1 MDTPIPMRIFGY
13 VVVVFGL
20 CVLGAAIFLFTIFP
34 EHTLRLVLVV
44 ALEVI
49 AGLASIG
56 WGAHLVRSDTA

>member
-1 MDTPIPMRIFGY
+1 MRIFGY

-20 CVLGAAIFLFTIFP
+20 CVLGAAVFLFTIAH

-49 AGLASIG
+49 AGLASTG
-56 WGAHLVRSDTA
+56 WGVHLIRSDAA

>member
-20 CVLGAAIFLFTIFP
+20 CVLGAAAFLFSIAQ

-49 AGLASIG
+49 AGLASTG
-56 WGAHLVRSDTA
+56 WGVRLIRSDVA